1 VVGRGEG
8 ADAQVEDGTIS
19 RRHAV
24 ILHEADN
31 YSIEDLGSQNGTWVD
46 GRRVL
51 TARLNHNARILIGR
65 TQFLFLVHRQA
76 AVTGAPTS
84 SRLAG
89 PEKAVPQVRPVVSV
103 ISRPKPGLTNSI
115 ELAHSLAVAL
125 CHQVASL
132 WPFWRRR
139 LAFPSG
145 GATLA
150 LMDTSAQAPSPETS
164 SGRDFPRRR
173 LLLPRTGR
181 CSIRAK

>member
-1 VVGRGEG
+1 MTTPEGRVNMATLCQIREDGSIAGQWELLGQPLVVGRGEG

-103 ISRPKPGLTNSI
+103 ISRPKPGLT
-115 ELAHSLAVAL
+115 EQH
-125 CHQVASL
+125 
-132 WPFWRRR
+132 
-139 LAFPSG
+139 
-145 GATLA
+145 
-150 LMDTSAQAPSPETS
+150 
-164 SGRDFPRRR
+164 
-173 LLLPRTGR
+173 
-181 CSIRAK
+181 